1 MSKVSDAAKLL
12 KSKTYILVTE
22 TEGILAGNFK
32 GFDGVMKI
40 HSLRMLTQK
49 ANELLDK
56 LQATEKKGKTNGRNS
71 RGRKT
76 RSPNKS
82 K

>member
-1 MSKVSDAAKLL
+1 MSKVTDAAKLL

-22 TEGILAGNFK
+22 TEGVLAGNFT

-40 HSLRMLTQK
+40 HSLRMLTNK
-49 ANELLDK
+49 ANEMLDK
-56 LQATEKKGKTNGRNS
+56 LQANEKKGKTNGRKS
-71 RGRKT
+71 SGRKSSST
-76 RSPNKS
+76 NKQ